1 MERNIDQEPAP
12 QIPVQNL
19 ASNQI
24 PVQNLAARTST
35 VAHGSHD
42 NYKGKGPEGSE
53 GRCALDMRNTT
64 ITKQQIDQL
73 VGVSLVFVVVYVDD
87 IILTGT
93 DVNEIRS
100 LKSFLHDQFKIKDLG
115 KLHYFLGLEILYKDT
130 GVLISQRKFT
140 TDLLKEFDCTS
151 CKPSM
156 SPLEPTVKFKA
167 NEGALLK
174 DPTFYRKL
182 VGKLNFLTN
191 TRLDITFSVQ
201 HLSQFLQSPREPHLK
216 AAYHV
221 LRYLMNDPCL
231 GVFLSN
237 STDCTITA
245 YCDSDWAACPDSR
258 RSVSG
263 YIVLMGDSPICWK
276 SKKQATI
283 SLSSAEAEYRAIR
296 KVVGELVWLE
306 KLLTELHSPCNL
318 PLAD

>member
-1 MERNIDQEPAP
+1 
-12 QIPVQNL
+12 
-19 ASNQI
+19 
-24 PVQNLAARTST
+24 
-35 VAHGSHD
+35 
-42 NYKGKGPEGSE
+42 
-53 GRCALDMRNTT
+53 
-64 ITKQQIDQL
+64 
-73 VGVSLVFVVVYVDD
+73 
-87 IILTGT
+87 
-93 DVNEIRS
+93 
-100 LKSFLHDQFKIKDLG
+100 
-115 KLHYFLGLEILYKDT
+115 
-130 GVLISQRKFT
+130 
-140 TDLLKEFDCTS
+140 
-151 CKPSM
+151 M
-156 SPLEPTVKFKA
+156 SPLEPTVKLKA

-221 LRYLMNDPCL
+221 PRYIMNDPCL
-231 GVFLSN
+231 EIFLSN
-237 STDCTITA
+237 SIDCTITA

-306 KLLTELHSPCNL
+306 RQVSIFATIKNKSLRMMVVCKKLFDETLLYSVPLIAKFEIRGLFLITEFELCGVPFI
-318 PLAD
+318 P